1 MANSSA
7 VAGEQQHPKLLDA
20 ILRHKPIDKWLQDE
34 HRGLLSMSDHRGW
47 RPLTWAAFFGNAG
60 AIVLLLEA
68 GVDADQ
74 QTKYGAPL
82 FLACMRDHAKCAE
95 LLLGAG
101 ASVDLAAAYGQTP
114 LYFACYEGHIQCAQL
129 LSSYGANRD

>member
-1 MANSSA
+1 MANA
-7 VAGEQQHPKLLDA
+7 FAAADEQQLEALLDA
-20 ILRHKPIDKWLQDE
+20 IGWHEPIDEWLQDE
-34 HRGLLSMSDHRGW
+34 HRGLLSMRSIDGGT
-47 RPLTWAAFFGNAG
+47 PLGFAAFCGNAG
-60 AIVLLLEA
+60 ATGMLLEA

-101 ASVDLAAAYGQTP
+101 ASVDLANESGQTP
-114 LYFACYEGHIQCAQL
+114 LWSACI
-129 LSSYGANRD
+129 